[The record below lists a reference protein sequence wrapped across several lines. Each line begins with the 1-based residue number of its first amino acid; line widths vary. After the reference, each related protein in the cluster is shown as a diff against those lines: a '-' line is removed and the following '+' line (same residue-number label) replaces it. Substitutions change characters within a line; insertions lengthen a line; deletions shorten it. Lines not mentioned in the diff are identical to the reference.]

1 MMTFPMYGKSF
12 KKTCSK
18 PPTSICWDH
27 TMDGRNPAPADRW
40 FITLFI
46 VVQPSKVVQDFFHSQ
61 YIYIYIEYI
70 ICVCTGIMEYIDM
83 LVKDNPYQNHI
94 YILMEYDVK
103 SINNNNK

>member
-1 MMTFPMYGKSF
+1 MVY
-12 KKTCSK
+12 
-18 PPTSICWDH
+18 H
-27 TMDGRNPAPADRW
+27 TIYSGSTIQGGAGFLP
-40 FITLFI
+40 FT
-46 VVQPSKVVQDFFHSQ
+46 VH
-61 YIYIYIEYI
+61 IYIYIEYI